1 MSLFV
6 LSVCLAS
13 LRREGRCWMAH
24 PNLQETKAVTSNHEA
39 EKMDWD
45 ESHPCLYKIVHWSQA

>member
-1 MSLFV
+1 MFLFV
-6 LSVCLAS
+6 LSAWHPF
-13 LRREGRCWMAH
+13 RREGRCWMAH